1 MNSKIKSNSEV
12 FSKSFTYAAEF
23 NKLFLSMMII
33 IILVVYFII
42 ILFSLLS
49 FYGEECASLPAKG
62 RCLLAVHVEKSFPNL
77 NKSNRTQIVF
87 TMQRLIWN
95 SKRTVSVC
103 CSKSIGAWQIQSD
116 FGLIWFDM
124 ISKRFLSLQLS
135 ERISSIENSSEVLRH
150 ITALVSRGGGVWGGA
165 FNLVP
170 IMPIGVTG
178 SYQVKI
184 FIRM

>member
-1 MNSKIKSNSEV
+1 MILKTLSFYSHLVPWITYAIIFYAIIEIIFYKFQKIIAYAIQLTKWLKNEV

-95 SKRTVSVC
+95 SKRTASVC
-103 CSKSIGAWQIQSD
+103 CSKSVGK
-116 FGLIWFDM
+116 L
-124 ISKRFLSLQLS
+124 
-135 ERISSIENSSEVLRH
+135 
-150 ITALVSRGGGVWGGA
+150 
-165 FNLVP
+165 
-170 IMPIGVTG
+170 
-178 SYQVKI
+178 
-184 FIRM
+184 